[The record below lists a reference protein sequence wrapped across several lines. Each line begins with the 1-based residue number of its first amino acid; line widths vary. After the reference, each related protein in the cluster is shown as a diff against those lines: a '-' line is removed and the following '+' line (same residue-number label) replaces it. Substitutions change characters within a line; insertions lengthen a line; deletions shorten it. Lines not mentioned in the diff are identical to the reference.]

1 MVQIMRRN
9 ILTILSLIIVVN
21 LNALAAEVPVS
32 IDPKQV
38 ESKLKP
44 EIEPGKAEDAV
55 ITQQKQFDPNIPVDF
70 YKKTILIKRINLD
83 GNTIFLDQDLG
94 KYFTP
99 LLGKE
104 VSLASLYEIAEKI
117 TNHYRKEGYVLA
129 AAFIPEQELRNGLIK
144 IKIVEG
150 YISKINLEGDFE
162 RTKII
167 DRTIEKIYNIKPF
180 NIKQF
185 ERYMLLLNELPGVGA
200 RAVLKKQKNNQMNL
214 GGVDLDILFSK
225 EKGRVGLGWNNSI
238 TKYIGNFLTQF
249 NYEQPNIGLNNHTLS
264 IGASV
269 TDRTS
274 DFRLINLSDKI
285 TLNSEGTSLFM
296 EGSTVK
302 MRPGRQL
309 RAQEIKVNSESA
321 SLNLSHPFIRSRVKN
336 FTPYIGFSIN
346 NSRTEALSFL
356 LNKDRIRSLNLGAN
370 YDFFDSFKGAS
381 LLNASITRGLDVLE
395 SSKKGS
401 QFLSKE
407 HGVIKF
413 TKANFR
419 VARMQNI
426 IDNVNLYLS
435 LNSQHTHDTL
445 LSSEMFSIG
454 GANIGKGYDP
464 SAVTGDNG
472 YAFTTELRYKV
483 PTVGLFDSEVFCF
496 YDYGKA
502 WNKRKPTPK
511 NPLAISYGAGLRVNV
526 GQYSSAK
533 LIIAQ
538 PTTAKA
544 FLDDEQRNKK
554 PTKILLGLFIRA

>member
-1 MVQIMRRN
+1 MVQIMKRI
-9 ILTILSLIIVVN
+9 ILTLLSLIIVGH
-21 LNALAAEVPVS
+21 LSAFATEVPVS

-38 ESKLKP
+38 ENKLKP
-44 EIEPGKAEDAV
+44 EIEPGQVQESV
-55 ITQQKQFDPNIPVDF
+55 ITQQKQFDPNVPVDF
-70 YKKTILIKRINLD
+70 YKKTIHIKRINLD

-94 KYFTP
+94 IYFTS

-129 AAFIPEQELRNGLIK
+129 TAFIPEQELRNGLIK

-150 YISKINLEGDFE
+150 FISKINLEGDFE

-167 DRTIEKIYNIKPF
+167 DNIIDKIYNIKPF

-185 ERYMLLLNELPGVGA
+185 ERYMLLLNELPGVAA
-200 RAVLKKQKNNQMNL
+200 RAVLKKQKTTEMNF
-214 GGVDLDILFSK
+214 GGIDLDILFSK
-225 EKGRVGLGWNNSI
+225 EKGKLGLGLNNSI

-249 NYEQPNIGLNNHTLS
+249 NFEQPNLGLNNHTLS
-264 IGASV
+264 VGISV

-274 DFRLINLSDKI
+274 NFRLINLSDKI
-285 TLNSEGTSLFM
+285 TINSEGTSLFL
-296 EGSTVK
+296 EGSAVK
-302 MRPGRQL
+302 MKPGRQL

-356 LNKDRIRSLNLGAN
+356 LNKDRLRSLNIGAN
-370 YDFFDSFKGAS
+370 YDFFDSLKGAS
-381 LLNASITRGLDVLE
+381 LINASVSRGLDVLE

-426 IDNVNLYLS
+426 LDNVNLYLS

-445 LSSEMFSIG
+445 LSSEMFSVG

-483 PTVGLFDSEVFCF
+483 PTISLLDSEAFCF

-511 NPLAISYGAGLRVNV
+511 NPLAISYGAGLRVNI
-526 GQYSSAK
+526 GQHSSAK

-538 PTTAKA
+538 PTTAKV
-544 FLDDEQRNKK
+544 FSDSGKTNKR
-554 PTKILLGLFIRA
+554 PTKILLGLYIRA